1 MKYFLRGVSIV
12 ILLLWAT
19 GVFAAEIFDGYAG
32 TRWGT
37 DLQHVMKTYP
47 KGKTGE
53 AHGGGGTTYRQDNPN
68 STIAMRVFNFK
79 DNKLTGVTVRFSEEY
94 VQSNG
99 IDNLIAQHRKNYGEG
114 KIDRS
119 KAPHMVTYVWEGPK
133 TRISFAY
140 APKRLDMTVML
151 FEQK

>member
-1 MKYFLRGVSIV
+1 MKYFTHATIIA
-12 ILLLWAT
+12 ILLLAASNI
-19 GVFAAEIFDGYAG
+19 FAAEIFNGYAG
-32 TRWGT
+32 IRWGS
-37 DLQHVMKTYP
+37 DLQAVMKSYP
-47 KGKTGE
+47 KGQTG
-53 AHGGGGTTYRQDNPN
+53 AGHGGGGTIYRQDNPN
-68 STIAMRVFNFK
+68 STIAMRVFSFK
-79 DNKLTGVTVRFSEEY
+79 DNKLTGVTVKFSEEY

-99 IDNLIAQHRKNYGEG
+99 IDNLIAQHKKAYGDG

-119 KAPHMVTYVWEGPK
+119 KAPHMITYVWEGSK